1 MQCDVLT
8 LDNKKAGSIDLDD
21 SVFGVDVKP
30 DVLAR
35 VVNWQLAKRRSGNHK
50 TKGIS
55 EIAGSTAK
63 PWRQKGTGRA
73 RQGSK
78 RATQWR
84 GGQTVF
90 GPVVRSHEYRLN
102 KKVRRLGLR
111 TALSSKKADGT
122 LVVLDEIKLQ
132 SSRTKLLSEKFKGL
146 GISKALVI
154 SGGVVDPSFA
164 RAAANLPNVSYLPQQ
179 GANVYDILKCETL
192 VLTKDAVTLL
202 VERLK

>member
-132 SSRTKLLSEKFKGL
+132 SSRTKLLSEKLKGL

-154 SGGVVDPSFA
+154 SGGVMDPSFA

-192 VLTKDAVTLL
+192 ILTKEAITLL

>member
-132 SSRTKLLSEKFKGL
+132 SSRTKLLSEKLKGL

-192 VLTKDAVTLL
+192 ILTKDAVTLL

>member
-8 LDNKKAGSIDLDD
+8 LENKKAGSIDLDD

-111 TALSSKKADGT
+111 TALSSKRADGT

-192 VLTKDAVTLL
+192 ILTKDAVTLL

>member
-8 LDNKKAGSIDLDD
+8 LNNEKAGSMDLAE

-102 KKVRRLGLR
+102 KKVRKLGLR

-132 SSRTKLLSEKFKGL
+132 SSRTKLLSEKLKGL
-146 GISKALVI
+146 GIRKALVI

-192 VLTKDAVTLL
+192 ILTKDAVTLL

>member
-8 LDNKKAGSIDLDD
+8 LDNEKAGSMDLDE

-102 KKVRRLGLR
+102 KKVRKLGLR
-111 TALSSKKADGT
+111 PALSSKKADGT
-122 LVVLDEIKLQ
+122 LVVLDEVKLQ
-132 SSRTKLLSEKFKGL
+132 SSRTKLLSEKLKGL

>member
-1 MQCDVLT
+1 MQCDIFT

-21 SVFGVDVKP
+21 SVFGVDVKA

-102 KKVRRLGLR
+102 KKVRKLGLR
-111 TALSSKKADGT
+111 TALSSKKADGS
-122 LVVLDEIKLQ
+122 LIVLDEIKLQ
-132 SSRTKLLSEKFKGL
+132 SGRTRELSEQFKGL
-146 GISKALVI
+146 GVNKALVI
-154 SGGVVDPSFA
+154 SGGEVDPSFA
-164 RAAANLPNVSYLPQQ
+164 RAAANLPNVNFLPQQ
-179 GANVYDILKCETL
+179 GANVYDILKCDTL
-192 VLTKDAVTLL
+192 FLTKEAVTLL

>member
-8 LDNKKAGSIDLDD
+8 LDNEKAGSIDLDE

-35 VVNWQLAKRRSGNHK
+35 VVNWQLARRRSGNHK

-132 SSRTKLLSEKFKGL
+132 SSRTKLLSEKLEGL

>member
-132 SSRTKLLSEKFKGL
+132 SSRTKLLSEKLKGL
-146 GISKALVI
+146 GIGKALVI

-192 VLTKDAVTLL
+192 ILTKDAVTLL

>member
-21 SVFGVDVKP
+21 KVFGLEVKQ

-90 GPVVRSHEYRLN
+90 GPVVRSHEYHLN
-102 KKVRRLGLR
+102 KKVRKLGLR
-111 TALSSKKADGT
+111 TALSSKKADGN
-122 LVVLDEIKLQ
+122 LIVLDEIGLQ
-132 SSRTKLLSEKFKGL
+132 SVKTKDLSQQLLAL
-146 GISKALVI
+146 GIKKALVCLLYT
-154 SGGVVDPSFA
+154 SD
-164 RAAANLPNVSYLPQQ
+164 AA
-179 GANVYDILKCETL
+179 DE
-192 VLTKDAVTLL
+192 
-202 VERLK
+202 

>member
-8 LDNKKAGSIDLDD
+8 LDNKKSGSIDLDD

-132 SSRTKLLSEKFKGL
+132 SSRTKLLSEKLKGL

-192 VLTKDAVTLL
+192 ILTKDAVTLL

>member
-192 VLTKDAVTLL
+192 ILTKDAVTLL

>member
-21 SVFGVDVKP
+21 NVFGVEVKQ

-102 KKVRRLGLR
+102 KKVRKLGLR
-111 TALSSKKADGT
+111 TALSSKKADGN
-122 LVVLDEIKLQ
+122 LIVLDEIRLQ
-132 SSRTKLLSEKFKGL
+132 SVKTKDLSQQLLAL
-146 GISKALVI
+146 GIKKALFI
-154 SGGVVDPSFA
+154 SGIEVDSSFA
-164 RAAANLPNVSYLPQQ
+164 RAAANIPNLNFLPQQ
-179 GANVYDILKCETL
+179 GANVYDILKSETL
-192 VLTKDAVTLL
+192 ILTKDAVTLL

>member
-73 RQGSK
+73 RHGSK

-132 SSRTKLLSEKFKGL
+132 SSRTKLLSEKLKGL

-154 SGGVVDPSFA
+154 SGGVMDPSFA

-192 VLTKDAVTLL
+192 ILTKEAITLL

>member
-1 MQCDVLT
+1 MRCDVLT

-21 SVFGVDVKP
+21 KVFGVEVKQ

-102 KKVRRLGLR
+102 KKVRKLGLR
-111 TALSSKKADGT
+111 TALSSKKADGN
-122 LVVLDEIKLQ
+122 LIVLDEIRLQ
-132 SSRTKLLSEKFKGL
+132 SVKTKDLSQQLLAL
-146 GISKALVI
+146 GIKKALVI
-154 SGGVVDPSFA
+154 SGLEVDPSFA
-164 RAAANLPNVSYLPQQ
+164 RAAANIPHLNCLPQQ
-179 GANVYDILKCETL
+179 GANVYDILKSETL
-192 VLTKDAVTLL
+192 ILTKDAITLL

>member
-8 LDNKKAGSIDLDD
+8 LDNKKAGTMDLDD
-21 SVFGVDVKP
+21 SVFGVDVKR

-90 GPVVRSHEYRLN
+90 GPVVRSHEYWLN
-102 KKVRRLGLR
+102 KKVRKLGLR
-111 TALSSKKADGT
+111 TALSSKKADGA

-132 SSRTKLLSEKFKGL
+132 SSRTKLLSEQLRGL

-154 SGGVVDPSFA
+154 SGGAVDPSFA
-164 RAAANLPNVSYLPQQ
+164 HAAANLPNVSYLPQQ
-179 GANVYDILKCETL
+179 GANVYDILKYETL
-192 VLTKDAVTLL
+192 ILTKDAVTLL

>member
-8 LDNKKAGSIDLDD
+8 LNNEKAGSMDLDE

-102 KKVRRLGLR
+102 KKVRKLGLR

-132 SSRTKLLSEKFKGL
+132 SSRTKLLSEKLKGL
-146 GISKALVI
+146 GIRKALVI
-154 SGGVVDPSFA
+154 SGGAVDPSFA
-164 RAAANLPNVSYLPQQ
+164 RAAANLPNVNCLPQQ

-192 VLTKDAVTLL
+192 ILTKDAVTLL

>member
-132 SSRTKLLSEKFKGL
+132 SSRTKLLSEKLKGL
-146 GISKALVI
+146 GVSKALVI
-154 SGGVVDPSFA
+154 SGEEVDPSFA

-179 GANVYDILKCETL
+179 GANVYDILKCDTL
-192 VLTKDAVTLL
+192 ILTKDAVTLL
-202 VERLK
+202 AERLK

>member
-8 LDNKKAGSIDLDD
+8 LNNEKAGSMDLDE

-102 KKVRRLGLR
+102 KKVRKLGLR
-111 TALSSKKADGT
+111 TAQSSKKADGT

-132 SSRTKLLSEKFKGL
+132 SSRTKLLSEKLKGL
-146 GISKALVI
+146 GIRKALVI
-154 SGGVVDPSFA
+154 SGGAVDPSFA
-164 RAAANLPNVSYLPQQ
+164 RAAANLPNVNCLPQQ

-192 VLTKDAVTLL
+192 ILTKDAVTLL

>member
-102 KKVRRLGLR
+102 KKVRKLGLR

-122 LVVLDEIKLQ
+122 LLVLDEIKLQ
-132 SSRTKLLSEKFKGL
+132 SSRTKLLSEKLKGL

-192 VLTKDAVTLL
+192 ILTKDAVTLL

>member
-8 LDNKKAGSIDLDD
+8 LNNEKAGSMDLDE

-102 KKVRRLGLR
+102 KKVRKLGLR

-132 SSRTKLLSEKFKGL
+132 SSRTKLLSEKLKGL
-146 GISKALVI
+146 GIRKALVI

-164 RAAANLPNVSYLPQQ
+164 RAAANLPNISYLPQQ

-192 VLTKDAVTLL
+192 ILTKDAVTLL

>member
-21 SVFGVDVKP
+21 NVFGVEVKQ

-102 KKVRRLGLR
+102 KKVRKLGLR
-111 TALSSKKADGT
+111 TALSSKKADGN
-122 LVVLDEIKLQ
+122 LIVLDEIRLQ
-132 SSRTKLLSEKFKGL
+132 SVKTKDLSQQLLAL
-146 GISKALVI
+146 GIKKALFI
-154 SGGVVDPSFA
+154 SGVEVDSSFA
-164 RAAANLPNVSYLPQQ
+164 RAAANIPNLNFLPQQ
-179 GANVYDILKCETL
+179 GANVYDILKSETL
-192 VLTKDAVTLL
+192 ILTKDAVTLL

>member
-8 LDNKKAGSIDLDD
+8 LENKKAGSIDLDD

-192 VLTKDAVTLL
+192 ILTKDAVTLL

>member
-8 LDNKKAGSIDLDD
+8 LDNEKAGSIDLDE

-132 SSRTKLLSEKFKGL
+132 TSRTKLLSEKLKGL

-154 SGGVVDPSFA
+154 SGWGSRSLFCS
-164 RAAANLPNVSYLPQQ
+164 RS
-179 GANVYDILKCETL
+179 
-192 VLTKDAVTLL
+192 
-202 VERLK
+202 R

>member
-21 SVFGVDVKP
+21 KVFGIEVKH

-102 KKVRRLGLR
+102 KKVRKLGLR
-111 TALSSKKADGT
+111 TALSSKK
-122 LVVLDEIKLQ
+122 
-132 SSRTKLLSEKFKGL
+132 SRWK
-146 GISKALVI
+146 
-154 SGGVVDPSFA
+154 
-164 RAAANLPNVSYLPQQ
+164 PNRT
-179 GANVYDILKCETL
+179 G
-192 VLTKDAVTLL
+192 
-202 VERLK
+202 

>member
-8 LDNKKAGSIDLDD
+8 LNNEKAGSMDLDE

-102 KKVRRLGLR
+102 KKVRKLGLR

-132 SSRTKLLSEKFKGL
+132 SSRTKLLSEKLKGL
-146 GISKALVI
+146 GIRKALVI

-192 VLTKDAVTLL
+192 ILTKDAVTLL

>member
-8 LDNKKAGSIDLDD
+8 LENKKAGSIDLDD

-90 GPVVRSHEYRLN
+90 GPVVRSHEHRLN
-102 KKVRRLGLR
+102 KKVKKLGLR

-192 VLTKDAVTLL
+192 ILTKDAVTLL

>member
-1 MQCDVLT
+1 MERWLT
-8 LDNKKAGSIDLDD
+8 RRILGS
-21 SVFGVDVKP
+21 KP
-30 DVLAR
+30 GQA
-35 VVNWQLAKRRSGNHK
+35 
-50 TKGIS
+50 
-55 EIAGSTAK
+55 AGSTAK

-132 SSRTKLLSEKFKGL
+132 SSRTKLLSEKLKGL

-179 GANVYDILKCETL
+179 GANVYDMLRRDVL
-192 VLTKDAVTLL
+192 VLSRDAATYLE
-202 VERLK
+202 ERLK